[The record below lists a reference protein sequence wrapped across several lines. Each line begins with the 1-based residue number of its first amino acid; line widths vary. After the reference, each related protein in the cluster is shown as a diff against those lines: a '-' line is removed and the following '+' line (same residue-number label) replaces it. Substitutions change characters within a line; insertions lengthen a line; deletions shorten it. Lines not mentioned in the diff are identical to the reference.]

1 MTTRISQYQKGKTSL
16 DLNVAKDDRVLW
28 CSDISRTICKQSA
41 PRSRQI
47 TTPSPHHSI
56 FYRPDAVPGAQLTV
70 SKHWRQ
76 RQQQSLH
83 YTNIKKLQFILMFTV
98 IDQKPQKSL
107 KRPYY
112 TPLHRL
118 NVNMIPSNS
127 TFIMNFFV
135 VFGLLLL
142 TLDICAEHIL
152 AAPLYML

>member
-1 MTTRISQYQKGKTSL
+1 
-16 DLNVAKDDRVLW
+16 
-28 CSDISRTICKQSA
+28 
-41 PRSRQI
+41 
-47 TTPSPHHSI
+47 
-56 FYRPDAVPGAQLTV
+56 
-70 SKHWRQ
+70 
-76 RQQQSLH
+76 
-83 YTNIKKLQFILMFTV
+83 MFTV

-112 TPLHRL
+112 TPLRRL